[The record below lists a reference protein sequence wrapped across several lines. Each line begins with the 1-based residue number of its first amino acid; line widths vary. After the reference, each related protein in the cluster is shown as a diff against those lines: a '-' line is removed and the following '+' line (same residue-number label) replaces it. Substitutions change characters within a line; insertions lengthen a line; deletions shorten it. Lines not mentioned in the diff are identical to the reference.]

1 MAQKLVDLLQHIDQ
15 TISRLPLENFYVSVD
30 SHSDSWVQRYFTEC
44 VDIRE
49 KLRAAIAIAGSVSE
63 TNMQC
68 LLHILALKRDK
79 ALADEKHSNEMN
91 ILQGRVEALS
101 AVLNQEAQRNKKLI
115 ELTSLSKFWGS
126 VIFPLAKVDVDHL
139 NSSETAACAMAHLSS
154 FCAKGIAIEYNDIN
168 GNGGFRVL
176 SEIYEKVHNVYF
188 NNMN

>member
-1 MAQKLVDLLQHIDQ
+1 MAQKLVDLLQYIDQ

-91 ILQGRVEALS
+91 ILRGRVEALS

-139 NSSETAACAMAHLSS
+139 NSSETAACAVFLLCERHS
-154 FCAKGIAIEYNDIN
+154 N
-168 GNGGFRVL
+168 
-176 SEIYEKVHNVYF
+176 
-188 NNMN
+188 